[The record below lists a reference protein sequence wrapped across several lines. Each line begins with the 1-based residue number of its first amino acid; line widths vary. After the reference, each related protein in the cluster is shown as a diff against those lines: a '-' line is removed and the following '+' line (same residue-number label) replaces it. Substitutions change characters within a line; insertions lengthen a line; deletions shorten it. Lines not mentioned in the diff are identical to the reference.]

1 MSSMMKHLLLLAM
14 LCFSGALWAQSDAQP
29 LPEAPSVTR
38 FPGGKPQAVQQPA
51 GTQQSDA
58 TASTQ
63 PAPAAEQEQP
73 VLKDVARPKTQPAQT
88 AAPTQ
93 KSSASAEQSNAPDTP
108 PEGIETIVSTV
119 RRVNLVFT
127 VTDKHGRFIKD
138 LKQDDLRILDD
149 NKPPEKV
156 DSFHSETN
164 LPLRVGLLVD
174 ASSSVRDRFRFEQ
187 QSAIEFLHQ
196 IIRPGVDQA
205 FVLGFDSTQEVT
217 QDFTDNADKLAA
229 GVNAL
234 RPGGGTALFD
244 AIFNACRDKLGETKA
259 NTPVRRAIILLS
271 DGEDTWSRS
280 LRDEA
285 LEQAQRAEVII
296 YAISTNSSNM
306 QSRGDK
312 VLKYLAESTGGR
324 VFFPYKLDEVA
335 DDFRQI
341 QDELRSQYAMTY
353 KPADFVE
360 DGRFRTISLE
370 SHNKNLHVRAR
381 RGYYAPRPN
390 RSALGGAASSQAN
403 KTVVK

>member
-1 MSSMMKHLLLLAM
+1 MKKYFFLLAI
-14 LCFSGALWAQSDAQP
+14 LCVSGAVWAQSEAQP
-29 LPEAPSVTR
+29 LPEAPSISR
-38 FPGGKPQAVQQPA
+38 FPGGKPQSAQQPA
-51 GTQQSDA
+51 STQQSGA
-58 TASTQ
+58 MTSTQ
-63 PAPAAEQEQP
+63 EAAPAPEKPALE
-73 VLKDVARPKTQPAQT
+73 DVAKPKTQPEPAQAVAP
-88 AAPTQ
+88 AA
-93 KSSASAEQSNAPDTP
+93 KSSAPAQQTSLQEPP
-108 PEGIETIVSTV
+108 PEGIETIVSNV

-138 LKQDDLRILDD
+138 LKQEDLKILDD
-149 NKPPEKV
+149 NKVPEKIE
-156 DSFHSETN
+156 SFHSETN

-174 ASSSVRDRFRFEQ
+174 SSSSVRDRFRFEQ

-217 QDFTDNADKLAA
+217 QDFTDDPNKLAH

-234 RPGGGTALFD
+234 RAGGGTALYD
-244 AIFNACRDKLGETKA
+244 AIFNACRDKLGETTSK
-259 NTPVRRAIILLS
+259 TPVRRAIILLS
-271 DGEDTWSRS
+271 DGEDTWSRA
-280 LRDEA
+280 LREEA

-296 YAISTNSSNM
+296 YAISTNTSNM

-324 VFFPYKLDEVA
+324 VFFPYKLEEVA

-341 QDELRSQYAMTY
+341 QDELRSQYALTY

-370 SHNKNLHVRAR
+370 AHNKNLHVRAR

-390 RSALGGAASSQAN
+390 RSALGTATSTEAKKNGT
-403 KTVVK
+403 K